1 MAQVVDHLL
10 SKLEA
15 LSSAPI
21 EKKGKQIKYV
31 FYMLKYPKDIKKKE
45 VSILGKK
52 CKLDDLRLFLGF
64 DMGCLSSTL

>member
-31 FYMLKYPKDIKKKE
+31 FYMLKYPKDIKKKR
-45 VSILGKK
+45 SLNFRKK
-52 CKLDDLRLFLGF
+52 V
-64 DMGCLSSTL
+64 